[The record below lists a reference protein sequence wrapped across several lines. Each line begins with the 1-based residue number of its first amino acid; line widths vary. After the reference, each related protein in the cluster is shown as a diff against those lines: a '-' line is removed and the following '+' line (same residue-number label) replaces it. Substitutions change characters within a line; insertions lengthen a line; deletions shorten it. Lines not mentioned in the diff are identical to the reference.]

1 MTAVAA
7 AAPAALPRGAA
18 VLRCEFWTPA
28 PVADVWPFFAD
39 AGNLQ
44 ELTPPWLD
52 FRILTPRPIPMHVD
66 ARIEYRIRIRGIPVR
81 WRTRIAAW
89 QPLVRFVDEQEKGP
103 YRVWRHTHTFE
114 PRDGG
119 TLLGDHVVFA
129 VPGGPLAPLLR
140 RWWVEPDVLRIFRFR
155 LERMAARFGG
165 SGGRVWIEPG
175 AR

>member
-1 MTAVAA
+1 
-7 AAPAALPRGAA
+7 
-18 VLRCEFWTPA
+18 
-28 PVADVWPFFAD
+28 
-39 AGNLQ
+39 
-44 ELTPPWLD
+44 
-52 FRILTPRPIPMHVD
+52 
-66 ARIEYRIRIRGIPVR
+66 
-81 WRTRIAAW
+81 
-89 QPLVRFVDEQEKGP
+89 VRFVDEQEKGP

-165 SGGRVWIEPG
+165 SAVASGSSRARADGASAPDAIAVRPRRASTPRAARQRPAAAAASGAGGCRQQDPVAGRDSDCRPVVSRIAISRSQGGNRRVPMLWG
-175 AR
+175 KARQS

>member
-103 YRVWRHTHTFE
+103 EVFIHERECMSINCARLTEHPSTIAKKREDMTSRFM
-114 PRDGG
+114 GK
-119 TLLGDHVVFA
+119 LL
-129 VPGGPLAPLLR
+129 
-140 RWWVEPDVLRIFRFR
+140 
-155 LERMAARFGG
+155 
-165 SGGRVWIEPG
+165 
-175 AR
+175 